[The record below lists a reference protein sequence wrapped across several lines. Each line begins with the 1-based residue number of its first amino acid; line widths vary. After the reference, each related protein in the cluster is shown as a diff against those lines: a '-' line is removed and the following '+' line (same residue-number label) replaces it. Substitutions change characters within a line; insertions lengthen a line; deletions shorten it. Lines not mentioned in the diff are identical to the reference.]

1 MSTLSVVTITLNEAE
16 RLERCRRSIDW
27 ADEWVVVDSGSTDGT
42 VELARRLSARVHER
56 PFDNFSNQKN
66 HAIDQATGDWVFV
79 LDADEQISGGLRRE
93 IEAIIRRPDGLK
105 CYAVPRRNIHFG
117 RWLKYGGQYPD
128 WQIRLFRKGT
138 ARFFR
143 PAHEQVTYSGRLGHL
158 RHPLIHHSFPTLAD
172 WIRKMDR
179 QTTHEARFAFE
190 RGARASWADVT
201 LRPVYWFLRMYIAQ
215 RGFLDGG
222 AGFIHSVCTFVCIF
236 FRYAKLR
243 ELRARREGGSNL

>member
-1 MSTLSVVTITLNEAE
+1 MRMLSVVTITLNEAE
-16 RLERCRRSIDW
+16 RLERCRRSIEW
-27 ADEWVVVDSGSTDGT
+27 AGEWVVVDSGSTDGT
-42 VELARRLSARVHER
+42 VALARRLSARVYER

-66 HAIDQATGDWVFV
+66 YAVEQARGDWVLM
-79 LDADEQISGGLRRE
+79 LDADERVSPGLRDE
-93 IEAIIRRPDGLK
+93 IELVLRRADGPS
-105 CYAVPRRNIHFG
+105 CYAMPRQNMHFG

-128 WQIRLFRKGT
+128 WSYRLFRKGT
-138 ARFFR
+138 AHLVGDV
-143 PAHEQVTYSGRLGHL
+143 HEQLEYLGDAGRL
-158 RHPLIHHSFPTLAD
+158 RHPIVHHSFPTLAD

-179 QTTHEARFAFE
+179 QTTHEAGFAFE

-222 AGFIHSVCTFVCIF
+222 AGFVHSVCTFICIF

-243 ELRARREGGSNL
+243 ELRTRRAGGSNL